1 MKRIIAYLVF
11 SIIIASTFFTSF
23 AYVVNK
29 SLMEEIQE
37 SNPIFINFLSD
48 SKNSEIK
55 VINSVGKTVNDMNS
69 VFIKKNLVL
78 GNYEEV
84 YNSLK
89 KFNLS
94 LSYETSEKVENKQNR
109 DNMPMIIDSEVKFN
123 RYYYHLETD
132 NSGMFSKEWLT
143 ILSGRY
149 MENADG
155 TFTALGSPR
164 INVEA
169 DFGASFSVN
178 PHSYSTGYQYQDS
191 NQTIVFDGSYTM
203 KATLVFPVTIGG
215 FTFPIGRTYYWGRTY
230 VSHTVR

>member
-1 MKRIIAYLVF
+1 MKKIVTSLVF
-11 SIIIASTFFTSF
+11 SIIIVSTIFTSF
-23 AYVVNK
+23 SYVNE
-29 SLMEEIQE
+29 SMMEEIQE
-37 SNPIFINFLSD
+37 SNPIFINFLSA
-48 SKNSEIK
+48 SKILEIK
-55 VINSVGKTVNDMNS
+55 IVNSVGETVNDMHS

-89 KFNLS
+89 KSNLS
-94 LSYETSEKVENKQNR
+94 LSYETSEEVENNQNG
-109 DNMPMIIDSEVKFN
+109 DSTPMIIDSEVKFT

-155 TFTALGSPR
+155 TFTALGSPT

-191 NQTIVFDGSYTM
+191 SQAIVFYGSDTM
-203 KATLVFPVTIGG
+203 EATLVFPVTIGG

-230 VSHTVR
+230 VSHEVR